1 MGSKVLFYYDFDL
14 VGDFFELFDQ
24 NFFLQVYQGFC
35 ICVDL

>member
-14 VGDFFELFDQ
+14 VGDFFEL
-24 NFFLQVYQGFC
+24 VYQGFC